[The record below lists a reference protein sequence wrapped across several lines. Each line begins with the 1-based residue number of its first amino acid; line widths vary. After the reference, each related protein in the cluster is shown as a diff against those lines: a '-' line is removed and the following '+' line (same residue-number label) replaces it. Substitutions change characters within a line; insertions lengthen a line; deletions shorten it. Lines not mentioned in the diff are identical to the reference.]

1 MVFESDSARPP
12 SPDLDPQPFEGSQ
25 EEWNRA
31 VRTLESGT
39 FCHLWGWGEVFQ
51 DALGH
56 TSHRWVT
63 RDPKGDIRGLLPAIW
78 MKSRLFGRSLISM
91 PFLNYGGPLGSAEDR
106 AGLADAMV
114 AAGKANRADRVEF
127 RDREAALDLAPSRE
141 KITVVLPLPD
151 DPEVL
156 WTDGLKGKVRSQ
168 VRRPTK
174 AGMTASTG
182 PHLLEDFYQ
191 VFARNMR
198 DLGTPVLPLSLFRA
212 ALKAFPETTLVC
224 TVEAEGT
231 PVAGGVGFYFEGEFE
246 LTWASSLREYNRDAP
261 NMLLYWSLMEEV
273 IRRGGTAFNFGR
285 CTPGGGT
292 HRFKS
297 QWGGADE
304 PLHWT
309 QWTPDGGSEAPS
321 AEGGAFPAAV
331 SLWQKLPLPVANRL
345 GPLLAR
351 GLPSF

>member
-1 MVFESDSARPP
+1 VA
-12 SPDLDPQPFEGSQ
+12 
-25 EEWNRA
+25 
-31 VRTLESGT
+31 TLEGGT
-39 FCHLWGWGEVFQ
+39 FCHLWGWGEVFRQ
-51 DALGH
+51 VFGH
-56 TSHRWVT
+56 TPHRWVT
-63 RDPKGDIRGLLPAIW
+63 RGPGGEITGLLPAVW
-78 MKSRLFGRSLISM
+78 MRSRLFGRSLISM
-91 PFLNYGGPLGSAEDR
+91 PFLNYGGPLGSVGDR
-106 AGLADAMV
+106 AGLAEAMV
-114 AAGKANRADRVEF
+114 AAGKASRADRVEF
-127 RDREAALDLAPSRE
+127 RNRRAPNDLAPSRE

-151 DPEVL
+151 DSEVL
-156 WTDGLKGKVRSQ
+156 WTEGLKGKVRSQ

-174 AGMTASTG
+174 AGMTASIG
-182 PHLLEDFYQ
+182 PQLLDDFYE

-212 ALKAFPETTLVC
+212 ALNAFPETTLVC
-224 TVEAEGT
+224 TVESEGV
-231 PVAGGVGFYFEGEFE
+231 PVAGGLGFFFEGEFE

-297 QWGGADE
+297 QWGGVDE

-321 AEGGAFPAAV
+321 AEGGALQAAV

-345 GPLLAR
+345 GPLVAR